1 MVVVTSVVLVLAA
14 VGIVA
19 AIVVAVAV
27 GIVVETAEVVIQVVE
42 VINNLKTNNMKVTR
56 EILSCQGFDNEMG
69 DKTGKFVLY
78 SKVVDEKFCI
88 VSWVDEMD
96 TLAIQ
101 FFPNIADE
109 PDRCEMVKKLVA
121 IKMLLKVHNNDWK
134 PDGEDPSIVFFGKI
148 PHMVA
153 LFSVL
158 VEYGVVMNGAISV
171 PKDIDEMFL
180 NSDFNYDEETF
191 EMFSKMLVNL
201 FNEFEDYEKSS
212 KVWNHYIKV
221 KEEKNWTNSSLEIA

>member
-1 MVVVTSVVLVLAA
+1 
-14 VGIVA
+14 
-19 AIVVAVAV
+19 
-27 GIVVETAEVVIQVVE
+27 
-42 VINNLKTNNMKVTR
+42 MKVTR
-56 EILSCQGFDNEMG
+56 EIISCQEFDNEMG
-69 DKTGKFVLY
+69 DKSGKFVLY
-78 SKVVDEKFCI
+78 SKVIDEKFCI
-88 VSWVDEMD
+88 VSWVDEMN

-109 PDRCEMVKKLVA
+109 PGKCEMVKKMVA
-121 IKMLLKVHNNDWK
+121 LKMLLKVHNNDWK
-134 PDGEDPSIVFFGKI
+134 PDNEDPSMVFFGKI
-148 PHMVA
+148 PHVIG

-158 VEYGVVMNGAISV
+158 IEYGVVTNGAIAV
-171 PKDIDEMFL
+171 PKDIDEMFI

-221 KEEKNWTNSSLEIA
+221 KEQKNWTNSSLEIA